1 MSSWINYASR
11 CAVWSSAR
19 RRSLLRERKKHHPFS
34 LLLISYAL
42 FIGTNSH
49 SKMHNRVEKSRIALN
64 SFHWTRASGAF
75 DRFQTFQPFAAFQFR
90 NGILAKTKEMRV
102 CVCVVCLSFACVLC
116 RRNGVDFMQIV
127 SFRVK
132 YGRLFAG
139 NVHFFFTKC
148 FYFARFFVFSFIFK
162 TRQLHYCNV
171 VAVNAIS
178 YIHGIRSQRHSGF
191 RT

>member
-11 CAVWSSAR
+11 CAVWSVAR

-42 FIGTNSH
+42 FLGTNSH

-102 CVCVVCLSFACVLC
+102 CVCVCLSVVCMRVVPPKRSGFYANSLVSRKIWQIIC
-116 RRNGVDFMQIV
+116 RKCALFFHQMFL
-127 SFRVK
+127 FRP
-132 YGRLFAG
+132 
-139 NVHFFFTKC
+139 FF
-148 FYFARFFVFSFIFK
+148 RFFVHFQ